1 MAFPSFAFGA
11 FGRSSVLL
19 LCLAAIAAGVS
30 GCSTAPGGGLS
41 AFASAAP
48 DAPAGIVASP
58 EVVAVT
64 TRNAV
69 NGGRSKPWF
78 GTQRANQASNVRIE
92 MTPPSDGAMAAF
104 SDWRIKKVEA
114 IPVGESFSTGI
125 GRRDVLIYVHG
136 FNQNFEVAVLD
147 AARLSAGLKFS
158 GSTMLFSWPSKNSMF
173 NYIYDRE
180 SAMWSRDAFED
191 MLDQLVR
198 DPSVGTIHI
207 VAHSMGTMVTV
218 ESLRQLYDRRGPS
231 MSGRFGAIILAS
243 PDIDMDGFTSSISRL
258 GAFSRKFTVLTV
270 ANDRALGAM
279 SNMAGGVTRVGTAE
293 KDKLDALGVRVID
306 GSELA
311 GGGLNHDLFL
321 TNPQV
326 RQVIRQFID
335 GGKPAIA
342 SGGGPSA
349 DAIQ

>member
-1 MAFPSFAFGA
+1 
-11 FGRSSVLL
+11 
-19 LCLAAIAAGVS
+19 
-30 GCSTAPGGGLS
+30 
-41 AFASAAP
+41 
-48 DAPAGIVASP
+48 
-58 EVVAVT
+58 
-64 TRNAV
+64 
-69 NGGRSKPWF
+69 
-78 GTQRANQASNVRIE
+78 
-92 MTPPSDGAMAAF
+92 MTPPGDGAMAAF

-114 IPVGESFSTGI
+114 VPVGESFSTGI

-136 FNQNFEVAVLD
+136 FNQNFETAALD

-198 DPSVGTIHI
+198 DPSVGTIHV

-218 ESLRQLYDRRGPS
+218 ESLRQLHDRRGPS
-231 MSGRFGAIILAS
+231 MSGRFGAVILAS
-243 PDIDMDGFTSSISRL
+243 PDIDMDGFTSSITRL
-258 GAFSRKFTVLTV
+258 GAFSRKITVLTV
-270 ANDRALGAM
+270 ASDRALGAM
-279 SNMAGGVTRVGTAE
+279 SNMAGGVTRVGAAE
-293 KDKLDALGVRVID
+293 KGQLDALGVRVID

-335 GGKPAIA
+335 GGKPSIA